1 MNTLFIEH
9 FWKFF
14 LVCLTICC
22 CDIAAAENEYEV
34 KKAIKQL
41 SSSLESKKEQFD
53 TLRSEMKTMEKK
65 LGNIANNKYQ
75 TEKKIKAIKR
85 KLQASLKKKQQLQH
99 EVIQQREALAQQLQA
114 LHSAGEQSHLRL
126 LLRQDDP
133 SEISRTIKYFEY
145 FNKARVAKITAL
157 KLTLKKLKQ
166 VEISIQDKKSKHQEW
181 IKQLASQT
189 KEIKQILSQRSHN
202 LTKLNS
208 KISSQEKRLER
219 LLAQEAK
226 LQTVVKKVVA
236 KTAEVEKNSKNI
248 VSEGTKSIASNKG
261 QKVTTHRVPDKHLSR
276 LKGKLSWPIAGRI
289 IHRYGTKR
297 NSHQKWDGVV
307 LSAKGG
313 TKVKAIAKGEVVF
326 AEWMDGYGHM
336 IIIQH
341 DKNYLSLYGFNRSLY
356 KKEGSQVKAGEVIA
370 EVGKSGGQSKNS
382 LYFGI
387 RKGNDPKN
395 PSHWCK

>member
-1 MNTLFIEH
+1 VTKLFFKH

-14 LVCLTICC
+14 LICASVYC
-22 CDIAAAENEYEV
+22 CDTVLAENEHEV

-53 TLRSEMKTMEKK
+53 TLRSEMNTLEKK
-65 LGNIANNKYQ
+65 LGNIANKKYQ
-75 TEKKIKAIKR
+75 TEKKIKAIKH
-85 KLQASLKKKQQLQH
+85 KLQLSLKKKQQLQH
-99 EVIQQREALAQQLQA
+99 EVTQQREALVQQLQA

-145 FNKARVAKITAL
+145 FNNIRVAKIKAA
-157 KLTLKKLKQ
+157 KLTLTELKQ
-166 VEISIQDKKSKHQEW
+166 VEANITEKQITHKQW
-181 IKQLASQT
+181 IKQLAAQS
-189 KEIKQILSQRSHN
+189 KEIKQLLTQRSHN
-202 LTKLNS
+202 LNKLNS

-226 LQTVVKKVVA
+226 LQTVVTKVVA
-236 KTAEVEKNSKNI
+236 QTANNEEVPEISTSIKSPPSTAE
-248 VSEGTKSIASNKG
+248 KG
-261 QKVTTHRVPDKHLSR
+261 KKVTTHRVPDKHLSK
-276 LKGKLSWPIAGRI
+276 LKGKLSWPIAGTI

-297 NSHQKWDGVV
+297 NGHQKWKGVV
-307 LSAKGG
+307 LSANGG

-326 AEWMDGYGHM
+326 ADWMEGYGHL

-341 DKNYLSLYGFNRSLY
+341 DKNYLSLYGYNRSLY
-356 KKEGSQVKAGEVIA
+356 KKEGSQVKAGEAIA
-370 EVGKSGGQSKNS
+370 EVGNSGGQSQNA
-382 LYFGI
+382 LYFEI
-387 RKGNDPKN
+387 RKGRKPQN